1 MKNLQYFPFERNRYY
16 YGKLLTEQDF
26 NSEQRY
32 FNDKR
37 RMVNRFLHGSG
48 VAAGLTVAGIDEKS
62 ISLEAGLALDG
73 AGREIVAERP
83 AVVRLEQLDGFSRLS
98 EEKNRDFVYLCI
110 EYDEKETM
118 PSHSIASGPET
129 RDGGTE
135 FDKCREGY
143 RLYLTDRPLE
153 DTSDTLDA
161 MFHKRTILYEDEGIC
176 ITQQYP
182 RFIKSGEEFELRLII
197 ENRGSAKEVSLE
209 LEETLTCASFRG
221 ENRFRAAV
229 KERMETRDS
238 VKEYA
243 YILNAFP
250 VEMGD
255 AEFSMSAEQ
264 FRLKCGGK
272 SQKLSRELF
281 TAVPVVKKD
290 AYQMLK
296 EQHYR
301 EAMDHVLKNA
311 YPPGIYLAKIWLIQT
326 GHVYMIDRVE
336 PMPFDQYVY
345 TPFLTMGMLK
355 ALLAEREKEA
365 GARGPS
371 REIPVN
377 PEGKEKE
384 ERRAQGTVEL
394 QLGIGGKRGQKFFSH
409 EIVHGLGLGE
419 VSIALALEGEK
430 EMLFGSS
437 EIFEDDTPKAEL
449 AAKADISRGSFV
461 IGLRLLEPTGQQT
474 IRVHWTA
481 VMGKQDRV
489 GTLGEP
495 RLTIRPSKLE
505 MRVRET
511 YYLEAA
517 AENLPGAQI
526 LWEVRSREGGF
537 ISRDGMYTAPNQP
550 GVYEIQ
556 AWCQE
561 MPKLRAS
568 LYVIVRE

>member
-48 VAAGLTVAGIDEKS
+48 VVAGLTVVGIDEKS

-83 AVVRLEQLDGFSRLS
+83 VVVRLEQIDGFSRLS

-118 PSHSIASGPET
+118 PSHSIASGPES
-129 RDGGTE
+129 REDGTE
-135 FDKCREGY
+135 YDKCREGY
-143 RLYLTDRPLE
+143 RLYVTDRPLE
-153 DTSDTLDA
+153 DTAGTLDA
-161 MFHKRTILYEDEGIC
+161 LFHKKTVLYEDEGVC
-176 ITQQYP
+176 ITQQCP

-197 ENRGSAKEVSLE
+197 ENRGNGKEVSLE
-209 LEETLTCASFRG
+209 LEETLTCASFHG

-229 KERMETRDS
+229 RERMENRDS
-238 VKEYA
+238 VKEYI
-243 YILNAFP
+243 YKLKSFP

-255 AEFSMSAEQ
+255 AEFSLAPEQ
-264 FRLKCGGK
+264 FSLKCGGRNL
-272 SQKLSRELF
+272 KLSKE
-281 TAVPVVKKD
+281 TAIAAPVVKKD
-290 AYQMLK
+290 VYQVLK
-296 EQHYR
+296 ERHYQ
-301 EAMDHVLKNA
+301 EAMDQVLKNA

-326 GHVYMIDRVE
+326 GHVYMIDRIE

-355 ALLAEREKEA
+355 ALLARMEKEA
-365 GARGPS
+365 GERNMLQEPVQGPAAEES
-371 REIPVN
+371 
-377 PEGKEKE
+377 G
-384 ERRAQGTVEL
+384 ERRAQGTIDL
-394 QLGIGGKRGQKFFSH
+394 QLGVGGKRGQKFFSH
-409 EIVHGLGLGE
+409 EIVHGLGPGE
-419 VSIALALEGEK
+419 VSISLALEGEK

-437 EIFEDDTPKAEL
+437 EIFEDDAPKAEL
-449 AAKADISRGSFV
+449 AARADISRGSFV

-474 IRVHWTA
+474 VRVHWTA
-481 VMGKQDRV
+481 VMGKQDRKGV
-489 GTLGEP
+489 LGEP
-495 RLTIRPSKLE
+495 RLSIRPSKLE
-505 MRVRET
+505 MRVRES
-511 YYLEAA
+511 YYLEAE
-517 AENLPGAQI
+517 AENIPGAEI
-526 LWEVRSREGGF
+526 LWEVRSKEGGF
-537 ISRDGMYTAPNQP
+537 VSRDGMYTAPNQP

>member
-48 VAAGLTVAGIDEKS
+48 VVAGLTVVGIDEKS

-83 AVVRLEQLDGFSRLS
+83 VVVRLEQIDGFSRLS

-118 PSHSIASGPET
+118 PSHSIASGPES
-129 RDGGTE
+129 REDGTE
-135 FDKCREGY
+135 YDKCREGY
-143 RLYLTDRPLE
+143 RLYVTDRPLE
-153 DTSDTLDA
+153 DTAGTLDA
-161 MFHKRTILYEDEGIC
+161 LFHKKTVLYEDEGVC
-176 ITQQYP
+176 ITQQCP

-197 ENRGSAKEVSLE
+197 ENRGNGKEVSLE
-209 LEETLTCASFRG
+209 LEETLTCASFHG

-229 KERMETRDS
+229 RERMENRDS
-238 VKEYA
+238 VKEYI
-243 YILNAFP
+243 YKLKAFP

-255 AEFSMSAEQ
+255 AEFSLAPEQ
-264 FRLKCGGK
+264 FSLKCGGRNL
-272 SQKLSRELF
+272 KLSKE
-281 TAVPVVKKD
+281 TAIAAPVVKKD
-290 AYQMLK
+290 VYQVLK
-296 EQHYR
+296 ERHYQ
-301 EAMDHVLKNA
+301 EAMDQVLKNA

-326 GHVYMIDRVE
+326 GHVYMIDRIE

-355 ALLAEREKEA
+355 ALLARMEKEA
-365 GARGPS
+365 GERNMLQEPVQGPAAEES
-371 REIPVN
+371 
-377 PEGKEKE
+377 G
-384 ERRAQGTVEL
+384 ERRAQGTIDL
-394 QLGIGGKRGQKFFSH
+394 QLGVGGKRGQKFFSH

-419 VSIALALEGEK
+419 VSISLALEGEK

-437 EIFEDDTPKAEL
+437 EIFEDDAPKAEL
-449 AAKADISRGSFV
+449 AARADISRGSFV

-474 IRVHWTA
+474 VRVHWTA
-481 VMGKQDRV
+481 VMGKQDRKGV
-489 GTLGEP
+489 LGEP
-495 RLTIRPSKLE
+495 RLSIRPSKLE
-505 MRVRET
+505 MRVRES
-511 YYLEAA
+511 YYLEAE
-517 AENLPGAQI
+517 AENIPGAEI
-526 LWEVRSREGGF
+526 LWEVRSKEGGF
-537 ISRDGMYTAPNQP
+537 VSRDGMYTAPNQP

>member
-48 VAAGLTVAGIDEKS
+48 VAAGLTVVGIDEKS

-83 AVVRLEQLDGFSRLS
+83 VVVRLEQIDGFSRLS

-118 PSHSIASGPET
+118 PSHSIASGPES
-129 RDGGTE
+129 REDGTE
-135 FDKCREGY
+135 YDKCREGY
-143 RLYLTDRPLE
+143 RLYVTDRPLE
-153 DTSDTLDA
+153 DTAGTLDA
-161 MFHKRTILYEDEGIC
+161 LFHKKTVLYEDEGVC
-176 ITQQYP
+176 ITQQCP

-197 ENRGSAKEVSLE
+197 ENRGNGKEVSLE
-209 LEETLTCASFRG
+209 LEETLTCASFHG

-229 KERMETRDS
+229 RERMENRDS
-238 VKEYA
+238 VKEYI
-243 YILNAFP
+243 YKLKAFP

-255 AEFSMSAEQ
+255 AEFSLAPEQ
-264 FRLKCGGK
+264 FSLKCGGRNL
-272 SQKLSRELF
+272 KLSKE
-281 TAVPVVKKD
+281 TAIAAPVVKKD
-290 AYQMLK
+290 VYQVLK
-296 EQHYR
+296 ERHYQ
-301 EAMDHVLKNA
+301 EAMDQVLKNA

-326 GHVYMIDRVE
+326 GHVYMIDRIE

-355 ALLAEREKEA
+355 ALLARMEKED
-365 GARGPS
+365 GERNMLQEPVQGPAAEES
-371 REIPVN
+371 
-377 PEGKEKE
+377 G
-384 ERRAQGTVEL
+384 ERRAQGTIDL
-394 QLGIGGKRGQKFFSH
+394 QLGVGGKRGQKFFSH

-419 VSIALALEGEK
+419 VSISLALEGEK

-437 EIFEDDTPKAEL
+437 EIFEDDAPKAEL
-449 AAKADISRGSFV
+449 AARADISRGSFV

-474 IRVHWTA
+474 VRVHWTA
-481 VMGKQDRV
+481 VMGKQDRKGV
-489 GTLGEP
+489 LGEP
-495 RLTIRPSKLE
+495 RLSIRPSKLE
-505 MRVRET
+505 MRVRES
-511 YYLEAA
+511 YYLEAE
-517 AENLPGAQI
+517 AENIPGAEI
-526 LWEVRSREGGF
+526 LWEVRSKEGGF
-537 ISRDGMYTAPNQP
+537 VSRDGMYTAPNQP

>member
-48 VAAGLTVAGIDEKS
+48 VVAGLTVVGIDEKS

-83 AVVRLEQLDGFSRLS
+83 VVVRLEQIDGFSRLS

-118 PSHSIASGPET
+118 PSHSIASGPES
-129 RDGGTE
+129 REDGTE
-135 FDKCREGY
+135 YDKCREGY
-143 RLYLTDRPLE
+143 RLYVTDRPLE
-153 DTSDTLDA
+153 DTAGTLDA
-161 MFHKRTILYEDEGIC
+161 LFHKKTVLYEDEGVC
-176 ITQQYP
+176 ITQQCP

-197 ENRGSAKEVSLE
+197 ENRGNGKEVSLE
-209 LEETLTCASFRG
+209 LEETLTCASFHG

-229 KERMETRDS
+229 RERMENRDS
-238 VKEYA
+238 VKEYI
-243 YILNAFP
+243 YKLKAFP

-255 AEFSMSAEQ
+255 AEFSLAPEQ
-264 FRLKCGGK
+264 FSLKCGGRNL
-272 SQKLSRELF
+272 KLSKE
-281 TAVPVVKKD
+281 TAIAAPVVKKD
-290 AYQMLK
+290 VYQVLK
-296 EQHYR
+296 ERHYQ
-301 EAMDHVLKNA
+301 EAMDQVLKNA

-326 GHVYMIDRVE
+326 GHVYMIDRIE

-345 TPFLTMGMLK
+345 TPFLTMGILK
-355 ALLAEREKEA
+355 ALLARMEKEA
-365 GARGPS
+365 GERNMLQEPVQGPAAEES
-371 REIPVN
+371 
-377 PEGKEKE
+377 G
-384 ERRAQGTVEL
+384 ERRAQGTIDL
-394 QLGIGGKRGQKFFSH
+394 QLGVGGKRGQKFFSH

-419 VSIALALEGEK
+419 VSISLALEGEK

-437 EIFEDDTPKAEL
+437 EIFEDDAPKAEL
-449 AAKADISRGSFV
+449 AARADISRGSFV

-474 IRVHWTA
+474 VRVHWTA
-481 VMGKQDRV
+481 VMGKQDRKGV
-489 GTLGEP
+489 LGEP
-495 RLTIRPSKLE
+495 RLSIRPSKLE
-505 MRVRET
+505 MRVRES
-511 YYLEAA
+511 YYLEAE
-517 AENLPGAQI
+517 AENIPGAEI
-526 LWEVRSREGGF
+526 LWEVRSKEGGF
-537 ISRDGMYTAPNQP
+537 VSRDGMYTAPNQP

>member
-48 VAAGLTVAGIDEKS
+48 VVAGLTVVGIDEKS

-83 AVVRLEQLDGFSRLS
+83 VVVRLEQIDGFSRLS

-118 PSHSIASGPET
+118 PSHSIASGPES
-129 RDGGTE
+129 REDGTE
-135 FDKCREGY
+135 YDKCREGY
-143 RLYLTDRPLE
+143 RLYVTDRPLE
-153 DTSDTLDA
+153 DTAGTLDA
-161 MFHKRTILYEDEGIC
+161 LFHKKTVLYEDEGVC
-176 ITQQYP
+176 ITQQCP

-197 ENRGSAKEVSLE
+197 ENRGNGKEVSLE
-209 LEETLTCASFRG
+209 LEETLTCASFHG

-229 KERMETRDS
+229 RERMENRDS
-238 VKEYA
+238 VKEYI
-243 YILNAFP
+243 YKLKAFP

-255 AEFSMSAEQ
+255 AEFSLAPEQ
-264 FRLKCGGK
+264 FSLKCGGRNL
-272 SQKLSRELF
+272 KLSKE
-281 TAVPVVKKD
+281 TAITAPVVKKD
-290 AYQMLK
+290 VYQVLK
-296 EQHYR
+296 ERHYQ
-301 EAMDHVLKNA
+301 EAMDQVLKNA

-326 GHVYMIDRVE
+326 GHVYMIDRIE

-355 ALLAEREKEA
+355 ALLARMEKEA
-365 GARGPS
+365 GERNMLQEPVQGPAAEES
-371 REIPVN
+371 
-377 PEGKEKE
+377 G
-384 ERRAQGTVEL
+384 ERRAQGTIDL
-394 QLGIGGKRGQKFFSH
+394 QLGVGGKRGQKFFSH

-419 VSIALALEGEK
+419 VSISLALEGEK

-437 EIFEDDTPKAEL
+437 EIFEDDAPKAEL
-449 AAKADISRGSFV
+449 AARADISRGSFV

-474 IRVHWTA
+474 VRVHWTA
-481 VMGKQDRV
+481 VMGKQDRKGV
-489 GTLGEP
+489 LGEP
-495 RLTIRPSKLE
+495 RLSIRPSKLE
-505 MRVRET
+505 MRVRES
-511 YYLEAA
+511 YYLEAE
-517 AENLPGAQI
+517 AENIPGAEI
-526 LWEVRSREGGF
+526 LWEVRSKEGGF
-537 ISRDGMYTAPNQP
+537 VSRDGMYTAPNQP

>member
-48 VAAGLTVAGIDEKS
+48 VAAGLTVVGIDEKS

-83 AVVRLEQLDGFSRLS
+83 AVVRLEQIDGFSRLS
-98 EEKNRDFVYLCI
+98 EDKNRDFVYLCI

-118 PSHSIASGPET
+118 PSHSIASGVEST
-129 RDGGTE
+129 DGGTE
-135 FDKCREGY
+135 YDKCREGY
-143 RLYLTDRPLE
+143 RLYLTDHPLE
-153 DTSDTLDA
+153 DASDTLDA
-161 MFHKRTILYEDEGIC
+161 MFHKRTVLYEDEGIR
-176 ITQQYP
+176 ITQQCP
-182 RFIKSGEEFELRLII
+182 RFVKSGEEFEVRLII
-197 ENRGSAKEVSLE
+197 ENRGSGKELSME
-209 LEETLTCASFRG
+209 LEETLSCASFQG
-221 ENRFRAAV
+221 ENRFRAEIR
-229 KERMETRDS
+229 ERLETRDS
-238 VKEYA
+238 VKELT

-255 AEFSMSAEQ
+255 VEFSLLPEK

-272 SQKLSRELF
+272 SLKLPKEMAA
-281 TAVPVVKKD
+281 AVPVVKKD
-290 AYQMLK
+290 VYQVLK
-296 EQHYR
+296 ERHYR

-355 ALLAEREKEA
+355 ALLAEREKES
-365 GARGPS
+365 GEKRLSRGPLL
-371 REIPVN
+371 RPAAE
-377 PEGKEKE
+377 ERE

-394 QLGIGGKRGQKFFSH
+394 QLGVGGKRGQKFFSH
-409 EIVHGLGLGE
+409 EIAHGLGLGE
-419 VSIALALEGEK
+419 VSICLALEGEK

-437 EIFEDDTPKAEL
+437 EIFEDGMPKAEL

-461 IGLRLLEPTGQQT
+461 IGLRLLEATGQQT

-481 VMGKQDRV
+481 VMGKQDKD
-489 GTLGEP
+489 GALGEP
-495 RLTIRPSKLE
+495 RLSIRPSKLE
-505 MRVRET
+505 MRVRES

-517 AENLPGAQI
+517 AENLPEAEI

>member
-48 VAAGLTVAGIDEKS
+48 VVAGLTVVGIDEKS

-83 AVVRLEQLDGFSRLS
+83 VVVRLEQIDGFSRLS

-118 PSHSIASGPET
+118 PSHSIASGPES
-129 RDGGTE
+129 REDGTE
-135 FDKCREGY
+135 YDKCREGY
-143 RLYLTDRPLE
+143 RLYVTDRPLE
-153 DTSDTLDA
+153 DTAGTLDA
-161 MFHKRTILYEDEGIC
+161 LFHKKTVLYEDEGVC
-176 ITQQYP
+176 ITQQCP

-197 ENRGSAKEVSLE
+197 ENRGNGKEVSLE
-209 LEETLTCASFRG
+209 LEETLTCASFHG

-229 KERMETRDS
+229 REWMENRDS
-238 VKEYA
+238 VKEYI
-243 YILNAFP
+243 YKLKAFP

-255 AEFSMSAEQ
+255 AEFSLAPEQ
-264 FRLKCGGK
+264 FSLKCGGRNL
-272 SQKLSRELF
+272 KLSKE
-281 TAVPVVKKD
+281 TAITAPVVKKD
-290 AYQMLK
+290 VYQVLK
-296 EQHYR
+296 ERHYQ
-301 EAMDHVLKNA
+301 EAMDQVLKNA

-326 GHVYMIDRVE
+326 GHVYMIDRIE

-355 ALLAEREKEA
+355 ALLARMEKEA
-365 GARGPS
+365 GERNMLQEPVQGPAAEES
-371 REIPVN
+371 
-377 PEGKEKE
+377 G
-384 ERRAQGTVEL
+384 ERRVQGTIDL
-394 QLGIGGKRGQKFFSH
+394 QLGVGGKRGQKFFSH

-419 VSIALALEGEK
+419 VSISLALEGEK

-437 EIFEDDTPKAEL
+437 EIFEDDAPKAEL
-449 AAKADISRGSFV
+449 AARADISRGSFV

-474 IRVHWTA
+474 VRVHWTA
-481 VMGKQDRV
+481 VMGKQDRKGV
-489 GTLGEP
+489 LGEP
-495 RLTIRPSKLE
+495 RLSIRPSKLE
-505 MRVRET
+505 MRVRES
-511 YYLEAA
+511 YYLEAE
-517 AENLPGAQI
+517 AENIPGAEI
-526 LWEVRSREGGF
+526 LWEVRSKEGGF
-537 ISRDGMYTAPNQP
+537 VSRDGMYTAPNQP

>member
-48 VAAGLTVAGIDEKS
+48 VAAGLTVVGIDEKS

-83 AVVRLEQLDGFSRLS
+83 VVVRLEQIDGFSRLS

-118 PSHSIASGPET
+118 PSHSIASGPES
-129 RDGGTE
+129 REGGTE
-135 FDKCREGY
+135 YDKCREGY
-143 RLYLTDRPLE
+143 RLYVTDRPLE
-153 DTSDTLDA
+153 DTAGTLDA
-161 MFHKRTILYEDEGIC
+161 LFHKRTVLYEDEGVC
-176 ITQQYP
+176 ITQQCP
-182 RFIKSGEEFELRLII
+182 RFIKSGEEFELGLII
-197 ENRGSAKEVSLE
+197 ENRGNGKEISLE
-209 LEETLTCASFRG
+209 LEETLTCASFHG

-229 KERMETRDS
+229 RERMENRDS
-238 VKEYA
+238 VKEYT
-243 YILNAFP
+243 YKLKAFP

-255 AEFSMSAEQ
+255 AEFSLSPEQ
-264 FRLKCGGK
+264 FRLKCGGRNL
-272 SQKLSRELF
+272 KLSREAAI
-281 TAVPVVKKD
+281 AVPVVKKD
-290 AYQMLK
+290 VYQVLK
-296 EQHYR
+296 ERYYQ
-301 EAMDHVLKNA
+301 EAMDQVLKNA

-326 GHVYMIDRVE
+326 GHVYMIDRIE

-355 ALLAEREKEA
+355 ALMARMEKEA
-365 GARGPS
+365 GERNALREPVQGPEAEES
-371 REIPVN
+371 
-377 PEGKEKE
+377 G
-384 ERRAQGTVEL
+384 ERRAQGTVDL
-394 QLGIGGKRGQKFFSH
+394 QLGVGGKRGQKFFSH

-419 VSIALALEGEK
+419 VSISLALEGEK

-437 EIFEDDTPKAEL
+437 EIFEDDAPKAEL
-449 AAKADISRGSFV
+449 AARADISRGSFV

-474 IRVHWTA
+474 VRVHWTA
-481 VMGKQDRV
+481 VMGKQDRNGV
-489 GTLGEP
+489 LGEP
-495 RLTIRPSKLE
+495 RLSIRPSKLE
-505 MRVRET
+505 MRVRES
-511 YYLEAA
+511 YYLEAE
-517 AENLPGAQI
+517 AENVPGAEI
-526 LWEVRSREGGF
+526 LWEVRSKEGGF

>member
-48 VAAGLTVAGIDEKS
+48 VVAGLTVVGIDEKS

-83 AVVRLEQLDGFSRLS
+83 VVVRLEQIDGFSRLS

-118 PSHSIASGPET
+118 PSHSIASGPES
-129 RDGGTE
+129 REDGTE
-135 FDKCREGY
+135 YDKCREGY
-143 RLYLTDRPLE
+143 RLYVTDRPLE
-153 DTSDTLDA
+153 DTAGTLDA
-161 MFHKRTILYEDEGIC
+161 LFHKKTVLYEDEGVC
-176 ITQQYP
+176 ITQQCP

-197 ENRGSAKEVSLE
+197 ENRGNGKEVSLE
-209 LEETLTCASFRG
+209 LEETLTCASFHG

-229 KERMETRDS
+229 RERMENRDS
-238 VKEYA
+238 VKEYI
-243 YILNAFP
+243 YKLKAFP

-255 AEFSMSAEQ
+255 AEFSLAPEQ
-264 FRLKCGGK
+264 FSLKCGGRNL
-272 SQKLSRELF
+272 KLSKE
-281 TAVPVVKKD
+281 TAITAPVVKKD
-290 AYQMLK
+290 VYQVLK
-296 EQHYR
+296 ERHYQ
-301 EAMDHVLKNA
+301 EAMDQVLKNA

-326 GHVYMIDRVE
+326 GHVYMIDRIE

-355 ALLAEREKEA
+355 ALLARMEKEA
-365 GARGPS
+365 GERNMLQEPVQGPAAEES
-371 REIPVN
+371 
-377 PEGKEKE
+377 G
-384 ERRAQGTVEL
+384 ERRVQGTIDL
-394 QLGIGGKRGQKFFSH
+394 QLGVGGKRGQKFFSH

-419 VSIALALEGEK
+419 VSISLALEGEK

-437 EIFEDDTPKAEL
+437 EIFEDDAPKAEL
-449 AAKADISRGSFV
+449 AARADISRGSFV

-474 IRVHWTA
+474 VRVHWTA
-481 VMGKQDRV
+481 VMGKQDRKGV
-489 GTLGEP
+489 LGEP
-495 RLTIRPSKLE
+495 RLSIRPSKLE
-505 MRVRET
+505 MRVRES
-511 YYLEAA
+511 YYLEAE
-517 AENLPGAQI
+517 AENIPGAEI
-526 LWEVRSREGGF
+526 LWEVRSKEGGF
-537 ISRDGMYTAPNQP
+537 VSRDGMYTAPNQP